1 MTDCRLIPMGI
12 KVCGNIRSAKPRDCN
27 LWFEEFFVSAG
38 ASPSPVFET
47 GFTISMNGRLFSPIA
62 TLTLVAA
69 LLFLPGCSSEDNGAS
84 QIAAVNSSN
93 IQKLTN
99 LYSAFQTN
107 RYGPGPKSEG
117 EFKRFIKE
125 EMGPYHLELMHVDP
139 NNIDAVFIS
148 ERDHKPFKVRYG
160 VNGGPGIVN
169 PVVFEE
175 EGIGGKKQVGINGA
189 KVVEVDDAQYKE
201 MWEGHW
207 HPPEQPTAQL
217 TMPNYPPT
225 GPSADGKNAS
235 K

>member
-1 MTDCRLIPMGI
+1 MFFAIDRHVTRLMM
-12 KVCGNIRSAKPRDCN
+12 IRRIA
-27 LWFEEFFVSAG
+27 LGVLFFA
-38 ASPSPVFET
+38 PS
-47 GFTISMNGRLFSPIA
+47 
-62 TLTLVAA
+62 
-69 LLFLPGCSSEDNGAS
+69 LLFVMSGCSSDDNGAS
-84 QIAAVNSSN
+84 QIAAVNNSN

-99 LYSAFQTN
+99 LYSAFQAN
-107 RYGPGPKSEG
+107 RYGPGPKNEG
-117 EFKRFIKE
+117 EFKRFIKD
-125 EMGPYHLELMHVDP
+125 EMGPYHLGLMQVDP

-175 EGIGGKKQVGINGA
+175 EGTGGKKQVGINGA

-207 HPPEQPTAQL
+207 HPADQPTAQL
-217 TMPNYPPT
+217 TMPNESPA
-225 GPSADGKNAS
+225 GSSLDGKKAA